1 MENCCPICGDDLK
14 NELCHT
20 LECNHKYHYNCLLLT
35 FKNLRCNGCPYCRSK
50 NNYLPIV
57 NGLKKQIVGIHV
69 SKAEELSDENG
80 VMKYNNVP
88 CNALLKRGPNKGKE
102 CGKNCKL
109 GYDKC
114 RTHDKTAQELILN

>member
-1 MENCCPICGDDLK
+1 MEDCCPICGDDFH

-57 NGLKKQIVGIHV
+57 NGLKKQVVGIHV

-88 CNALLKRGPNKGKE
+88 CNALLKRGCNKGKE
-102 CGKNCKL
+102 CGKNCKI

-114 RTHDKTAQELILN
+114 RAHDKTAQELILN